1 MLNIDQLK
9 YDYIIKPIF
18 SDLKEMIDDN
28 NPNITIWYKNYR
40 WYFEFNKETGIL
52 NYQYGRVHVFLR
64 ERYNII
70 DRETVFKVKKLMEE
84 HYNLK
89 NIIIANRTSYLDSSY
104 KNKEIHIEGNDIKL
118 EFCKWFFNRIKR
130 KIVNIFK

>member
-89 NIIIANRTSYLDSSY
+89 NNY
-104 KNKEIHIEGNDIKL
+104 
-118 EFCKWFFNRIKR
+118 CQ
-130 KIVNIFK
+130 